1 MNWSQDHRR
10 YLNFPNTQYLSFKVI
25 ANTDSVSFKCS
36 TQPLKTI
43 RTSRSRNNGKFSSQ
57 NLFNTVERDLAANAA
72 IVSIQLLLE
81 EWTAPT
87 VSVLDLGDHGKIRL
101 VCTTPPI
108 RLSYD
113 LLATNWT
120 NPQWAISRN
129 FCANKYSVCKAV
141 MTDIFLQYKMGEI

>member
-1 MNWSQDHRR
+1 M
-10 YLNFPNTQYLSFKVI
+10 
-25 ANTDSVSFKCS
+25 
-36 TQPLKTI
+36 
-43 RTSRSRNNGKFSSQ
+43 
-57 NLFNTVERDLAANAA
+57 ERDLAANAA

-81 EWTAPT
+81 ERTAPT

-120 NPQWAISRN
+120 NPGLYMIGYGKGNIILKFPPFFRLNEENQ
-129 FCANKYSVCKAV
+129 
-141 MTDIFLQYKMGEI
+141 

>member
-1 MNWSQDHRR
+1 M
-10 YLNFPNTQYLSFKVI
+10 
-25 ANTDSVSFKCS
+25 
-36 TQPLKTI
+36 
-43 RTSRSRNNGKFSSQ
+43 
-57 NLFNTVERDLAANAA
+57 ERDLAANAA

-81 EWTAPT
+81 ERTAPT

-120 NPQWAISRN
+120 NPQWAISQI
-129 FCANKYSVCKAV
+129 FCAKKKIS
-141 MTDIFLQYKMGEI
+141 LQF